1 MYSVV
6 SYLYISWYSLCVV
19 VQFLNFFFIYLVAE
33 REICWNSWQASRTEQ
48 VPSYYAWEW
57 IWLGTHHWHLPC
69 HGEKAR
75 AMEVLWFIIL
85 YHSGVDADSFQEGI
99 DYYVYVTSNV
109 ISRCN
114 CCHNCVVSVQN
125 LKVFCGEQ
133 CLFWQPSLI
142 KKRYATRIFN
152 TTTSWAILCI
162 RKYSMECLCITGKE
176 EREDIKSGVAFV
188 FKWIY
193 VEICVQCVRRFNPFQ
208 PNICLVMLPIVCYTT
223 LMRLVW
229 RIWYQ

>member
-1 MYSVV
+1 MCSSAV
-6 SYLYISWYSLCVV
+6 
-19 VQFLNFFFIYLVAE
+19 LNFFFFIYLVAE

-114 CCHNCVVSVQN
+114 NYNNYYCCHNCVVSVQI

-133 CLFWQPSLI
+133 YLFWQPSLI
-142 KKRYATRIFN
+142 KKRYATRTFN
-152 TTTSWAILCI
+152 ATTSWAILCI

-176 EREDIKSGVAFV
+176 EREDIESGVAFV
-188 FKWIY
+188 FNWIY
-193 VEICVQCVRRFNPFQ
+193 V
-208 PNICLVMLPIVCYTT
+208 
-223 LMRLVW
+223 
-229 RIWYQ
+229 